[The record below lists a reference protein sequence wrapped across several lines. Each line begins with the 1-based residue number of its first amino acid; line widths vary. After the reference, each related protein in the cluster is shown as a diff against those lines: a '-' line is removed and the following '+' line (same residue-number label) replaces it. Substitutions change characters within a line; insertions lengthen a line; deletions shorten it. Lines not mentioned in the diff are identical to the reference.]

1 MKSMQ
6 GKTFHNCC
14 KRFAKCQCS
23 VCKLQSF
30 CKNGCDVCKRNYTCY
45 EVNYCSDYKLSVNR
59 AKEAVSDVSL
69 KNVMSSNKHSF
80 EYKRALNNFIN
91 SL

>member
-6 GKTFHNCC
+6 GKNFHNLC

-30 CKNGCDVCKRNYTCY
+30 CKNGCDVCKRTHTCY
-45 EVNYCSDYKLSVNR
+45 AVNYCSSYKLSVQS

>member
-6 GKTFHNCC
+6 GKNFHNLC

-23 VCKLQSF
+23 VCKLQSL
-30 CKNGCDVCKRNYTCY
+30 CKNGCDVCKLNHTCY
-45 EVNYCSDYKLSVNR
+45 EVNYCSDYKLSVHH

-69 KNVMSSNKHSF
+69 KNKLSSNKHSL

>member
-6 GKTFHNCC
+6 DETFHNLC

-30 CKNGCDVCKRNYTCY
+30 CNNGCDVCKRNNTCY
-45 EVNYCSDYKLSVNR
+45 EVNYCSDYKLSVQS

-80 EYKRALNNFIN
+80 EYKCALNNFIN

>member
-6 GKTFHNCC
+6 YKTLHNLC

-23 VCKLQSF
+23 VCKSQPL
-30 CKNGCDVCKRNYTCY
+30 CKNGCDVCKRNHTCY
-45 EVNYCSDYKLSVNR
+45 EVNYCSDYKLSVQS

-69 KNVMSSNKHSF
+69 KNELSNNRHSL

>member
-1 MKSMQ
+1 MLNVNVLYANYNRCVRMVVM
-6 GKTFHNCC
+6 FE
-14 KRFAKCQCS
+14 
-23 VCKLQSF
+23 
-30 CKNGCDVCKRNYTCY
+30 RNHTCY
-45 EVNYCSDYKLSVNR
+45 EVNYCSDYKLSVQS

-91 SL
+91 SM

>member
-6 GKTFHNCC
+6 GKNFHNCC
-14 KRFAKCQCS
+14 KWFAKCQCA
-23 VCKLQSF
+23 VYKLQSF
-30 CKNGCDVCKRNYTCY
+30 CNNGCDTCKRNRAYYT
-45 EVNYCSDYKLSVNR
+45 VNYCSDYKLSVQS
-59 AKEAVSDVSL
+59 AKEVVSDVSL
-69 KNVMSSNKHSF
+69 KNELSNNRHSF

>member
-6 GKTFHNCC
+6 DKIFHNLC

-23 VCKLQSF
+23 VCKLQSL
-30 CKNGCDVCKRNYTCY
+30 CKSGCDVCKRNHACY
-45 EVNYCSDYKLSVNR
+45 AVNYCSDYKLSVQS

-69 KNVMSSNKHSF
+69 KNELSNNKHSL

>member
-6 GKTFHNCC
+6 DNNFHNLC

-23 VCKLQSF
+23 VCKLQSL
-30 CKNGCDVCKRNYTCY
+30 CKNGCNVCKRNHTCY
-45 EVNYCSDYKLSVNR
+45 EVNYCSDYKLSVQS

-69 KNVMSSNKHSF
+69 KNELSNNRHSL